1 MLTVSVAAIALLGTG
16 LVSVTEDV
24 LDTEELV
31 RADSPISRYLL
42 EHRERWLTTSM
53 DVITQLGSAVVLV
66 PVLIALGL
74 VARRSQGTWR
84 PAVFLAAT
92 LGGAS
97 TISALIKLMVARPR
111 PSSGALIEAIGY
123 AFPSGHSTAAAA
135 GWLAAALV
143 AGLLTRSSAL
153 RLSLLAGALLIIV
166 LVGISRVYLGVHAA
180 TDVLGGWALGGLWVV
195 LVLTARS
202 LLTARRGAS
211 DGALV

>member
-1 MLTVSVAAIALLGTG
+1 MLTASVAAIALLGTG

-24 LDTEELV
+24 LGTEELV

-42 EHRERWLTTSM
+42 EHREPWLTTSM

-111 PSSGALIEAIGY
+111 PDSGALIEALGY

-135 GWLAAALV
+135 GWLGAALV
-143 AGLLTRSSAL
+143 AGSLTRSFAL
-153 RLSLLAGALLIIV
+153 RLSLLAGALLVIV

-180 TDVLGGWALGGLWVV
+180 TDVLGGWALGGLWVA

-202 LLTARRGAS
+202 LLTARRGAPDS
-211 DGALV
+211 ALV